1 MGKRIAMKIIV
12 QRVFIFILC
21 LVSLNTRSQSKL
33 GNTWIVGTFG
43 YQINFDSNPVAHDT
57 SGLPSYWHLG
67 HSNICDTNGR
77 LLLCSDG
84 MNIYDS
90 TGIYIDGGDTLVPK
104 DFYNYFNGVDDL
116 SQASII
122 LPMDS
127 NIFYLVT
134 QACSDSHMVSIMQNG
149 GGYFD
154 LLLYDK
160 IDMKANAGMGKV
172 VQKMKPIIE
181 NGNLSNSQMMAC
193 RHGNGKDWWVLKM
206 AEDSV
211 NVNTVLLK
219 QDTVINMGIQ
229 RFPFIG
235 DGGLDGGGG
244 QMQINQQGTQM
255 STVNNGFNNLP
266 LSYIYTADFDRCT
279 GLLSSYKKTMVP
291 TTPTG
296 YPIGQL
302 QLDSSALG
310 LCYSPNG
317 RFLYLIKYS
326 GILQLD
332 LLDNNI
338 STAWYQ
344 VSGMD
349 TAYNWFA
356 GYTNAYLGPDG
367 KIYIGT
373 YHGTSKQMST
383 IDNPDIKGS
392 GCNFCRKCLRSKA
405 VYAWFSSPPCMPN
418 YNLSGNGC
426 WPASITEIEKN
437 NPALVVYP
445 NPACTVLTIQGVK
458 EIEAVI
464 IYNQLGQEV
473 KKETANEKKID
484 IHTLSKGMYT
494 IHVEANGKA
503 YFARFLKE

>member
-1 MGKRIAMKIIV
+1 MDKRIAMQIIV
-12 QRVFIFILC
+12 KRSFIIILC
-21 LVSLNTRSQSKL
+21 MVNFYAKCQSKL
-33 GNTWIVGTFG
+33 GNTWILGTYG
-43 YQINFDSNPVAHDT
+43 YQINFNTNPVTYDT
-57 SGLPSYWHLG
+57 TGLPSEWRLG

-84 MNIYDS
+84 MNLYDS
-90 TGIYIDGGDTLVPK
+90 TGAYIDGGDTLVPNNY
-104 DFYNYFNGVDDL
+104 YNWSYGNDDL

-134 QACSDSHMVSIMQNG
+134 RTCSDTHWVSIMQNG

-172 VQKMKPIIE
+172 IQKMKPIVE
-181 NGNLSNSQMMAC
+181 NGNLSKSQMMAC
-193 RHGNGKDWWVLKM
+193 KHGNGKDWWLLKM
-206 AEDSV
+206 SDDSV
-211 NVNTVLLK
+211 NVYTFLLK
-219 QDTVINMGIQ
+219 QDSVINKGIQ

-235 DGGLDGGGG
+235 DGELDGGGG
-244 QMQINQQGTQM
+244 QMQINQDGTQM
-255 STVNNGFNNLP
+255 STVNSYGNNLP
-266 LSYIYTADFDRCT
+266 LPYIYTADFDRCT
-279 GLLSSYKKTMVP
+279 GLLSHYKKTMVP
-291 TTPTG
+291 TIQTG

-302 QLDSSALG
+302 QLDSTALG

-344 VSGMD
+344 VCGMD
-349 TAYNWFA
+349 TAYDWFA

-367 KIYIGT
+367 KIYIGH

-392 GCNFCRKCLRSKA
+392 GCNFCRKCLRIKA
-405 VYAWFSSPPCMPN
+405 VNAWFSTPPCMPN

-426 WPASITEIEKN
+426 WPDGNVEVEIPDDEF
-437 NPALVVYP
+437 VVYP
-445 NPACTVLTIQGVK
+445 NPSNNKFQ
-458 EIEAVI
+458 IECKI
-464 IYNQLGQEV
+464 PNS
-473 KKETANEKKID
+473 KKELYNSVGQLVFSTYSNEVD
-484 IHTLSKGMYT
+484 VSRYSKGVYYLKCGRY
-494 IHVEANGKA
+494 IRKLVVE
-503 YFARFLKE
+503 